1 MRIMVSSLFS
11 RLSLL
16 LLTLT
21 LAACSSTVD
30 EPEYV
35 ERSVEEIYNQ
45 AYDSLLDRNF
55 RRAALEF
62 DEVERQHPYSVW
74 ARRAMLMSA
83 YSYYQQNK
91 YSDAVLTARRF
102 LALHPGNK
110 NAPYAYYLIAQ
121 CYYEQI
127 SDVSRDQ
134 KNTELALSALIDV
147 IRRYPETDY
156 ARDATLKLDLTY
168 DHLAGKEMEVG
179 RFYMNRQF
187 YIAAIKRFTN
197 VLLKYQTTS
206 HVEEALHRLTEIYL
220 TLGIENEAQATAA
233 VLGYNYPDSEWYKD
247 SYRMLVNQ
255 DFGPEEKT
263 SWFRKVWQSIF

>member
-1 MRIMVSSLFS
+1 MTSKMLS
-11 RLSLL
+11 RLFLL
-16 LLTLT
+16 LIMIILV
-21 LAACSSTVD
+21 ACSSTND

-45 AYDSLLDRNF
+45 AFDSLKERNF

-62 DEVERQHPYSVW
+62 DEVERQHPYSIW

-121 CYYEQI
+121 SYYEQI

-134 KNTELALSALIDV
+134 KNTELAVQALRDV

-179 RFYMNRQF
+179 RFYMKNQF
-187 YIAAIKRFTN
+187 YIAASKRFRN

-220 TLGIENEAQATAA
+220 TLGIESEARSTAA
-233 VLGYNYPDSEWYKD
+233 VLGYNYPYSEWYKD
-247 SYRMLVNQ
+247 SYRMLVDR
-255 DFGPEEKT
+255 DFSPEVEET
-263 SWFRKVWQSIF
+263 SWFRKFWQSIF